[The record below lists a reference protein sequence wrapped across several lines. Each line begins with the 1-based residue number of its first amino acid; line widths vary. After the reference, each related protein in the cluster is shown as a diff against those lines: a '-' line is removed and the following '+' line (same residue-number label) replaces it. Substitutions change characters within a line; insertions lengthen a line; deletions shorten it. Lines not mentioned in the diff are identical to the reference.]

1 MHNEL
6 YHGSVWFMIK
16 GFIEMSDSQSI
27 MGNSY
32 EHLLVRVNGSDSFFI
47 ETGEVLLK
55 DSEDP

>member
-1 MHNEL
+1 
-6 YHGSVWFMIK
+6 MIK

-32 EHLLVRVNGSDSFFI
+32 EHILVRVNGSDSFFI
-47 ETGEVLLK
+47 EIGEVLLK